1 MFIISIF
8 LMSGEI
14 KASLVWPFYPIL
26 AVISLSPVNLLSK
39 LVRRHAELRVPFQL
53 IHAGF
58 EIKKVSRYLSAM
70 GINEA
75 STP

>member
-58 EIKKVSRYLSAM
+58 EIKGLYVGQYF
-70 GINEA
+70 NQYN
-75 STP
+75 